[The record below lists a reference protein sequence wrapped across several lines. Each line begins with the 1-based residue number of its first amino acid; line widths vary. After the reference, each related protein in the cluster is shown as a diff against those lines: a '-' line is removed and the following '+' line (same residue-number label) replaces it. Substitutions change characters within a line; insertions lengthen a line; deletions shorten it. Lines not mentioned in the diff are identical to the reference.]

1 MSTIKLTVECV
12 PIGLLMS
19 ILRIVKKISR
29 QKKVTKE
36 AATCNLR
43 PIRIEERLLW
53 QNCREIHPNASFVK
67 ESVEQRLDT
76 LMTSKQYAK
85 YIFFPLLFL
94 GLLSGIGFSQKIDL
108 NNTLKPVIA
117 DVRMQYPALG
127 KAPLFVNNFNI
138 DLKKETLRI
147 QLSKNFENIPYRK
160 ENVKALYDSIRTA
173 LPYPFN
179 KYEIRIFIVNSPIEE
194 LIPNYFLEKKKRD
207 KNRIPPVL
215 PDGYPI
221 VRNESKPYKATKGLT
236 DKHLAIWHSHGW
248 YYEQAENSW
257 KWQRPRLFQTVED
270 IFTMGYTLPYLIP
283 MLENAGANVF
293 IPRERDTQ
301 ANEVIVDNDAEKSDA
316 YRETNGSKE
325 KWEAGELPGFAN
337 PKAIY
342 SELENPF
349 LYGTYRKIKTEKK
362 GDAAIEW
369 IPDIPETGEY
379 AVQIAYHTLFGST
392 QDAHYT
398 VFHSG
403 GKTEFQVNQ
412 TMGGG
417 TWIYLGTFR
426 FEKGVNPENG
436 KVSLTNKSKEN
447 NKTLTADAVRF
458 GGGFSNIG
466 RTKIIDKVAEVQT
479 SGKARYLEGAR
490 YWLQWAGFNDT
501 VYNKNKNKD
510 DYKDDYM
517 SRGAWVNDLA
527 GGSVKLPFMFGKNIP
542 LDLAMGFHTDAGLFA
557 GDSIYGTMAIYMTNT
572 NNGLFKNE
580 QRRIASRDLA
590 DLVQSEV
597 IREIQTHFREDWKRR
612 ALTNQSYS
620 EARIPEIPTLLL
632 ELLSHQNFADMRYGL
647 DPNFRF
653 SVSRAIYK
661 GLLKFI
667 ATQYE
672 TDYAVQPLP
681 VTHFSIEFMNEKEVY
696 LSWNAQ
702 PDSLEP
708 SAQPEK
714 YIVYTSIE
722 NSGFDNGIIVE
733 DLHAIIPIK
742 PGKIYSFKVA
752 AVNEGGESF
761 PSEILSVCKMSNT
774 SKTVLI
780 INGFH
785 RVSAPHFFDNGLYA
799 GFLDKIDPGVPD
811 KYDVSYTG
819 NQYLFDRSIL
829 FKTNEEPGFGA
840 SLRNHENDIIA
851 GNTFNYPYAH
861 GKAIRNAGYSFVSCS
876 DEIITP
882 ENADLKK
889 YFAVDLILGQE
900 RETET
905 GKGKRYKIFKE
916 PVRKVLTD
924 YLESGGNLFAS
935 GSYIG
940 SDIWMHEE
948 CDPKEIR
955 FAEHVLHYR
964 WQQDAASTSGKAVN
978 RFNYF
983 PLFKTDYTF
992 CTSFNRNQYAVKSP
1006 DAIEPANGSFR
1017 ILSYEDTQLPACVAY
1032 KGKYSTVIAG
1042 FPFESIETEGERST
1056 FMKEILDFFEQ
1067 EKENEKERAS
1077 INNANKKKT
1086 RKNEKRKTRRKTKML
1101 ISHITPP
1108 NEK

>member
-1 MSTIKLTVECV
+1 
-12 PIGLLMS
+12 
-19 ILRIVKKISR
+19 
-29 QKKVTKE
+29 
-36 AATCNLR
+36 
-43 PIRIEERLLW
+43 
-53 QNCREIHPNASFVK
+53 
-67 ESVEQRLDT
+67 
-76 LMTSKQYAK
+76 MTPRQYAQ
-85 YIFFPLLFL
+85 YIFFSLLLFL
-94 GLLSGIGFSQKIDL
+94 SLSGTTGFSQKIDL
-108 NNTLKPVIA
+108 NSVLKPVIT
-117 DVRMQYPALG
+117 DLQLQYPQLE
-127 KAPLFVNNFNI
+127 KVPLTVSNFNI

-147 QLSKNFENIPYRK
+147 QLSKNFENIPYRE
-160 ENVKALYDSIRTA
+160 ENVKALYNSIRAA
-173 LPYPFN
+173 LPSPLSN
-179 KYEIRIFIVNSPIEE
+179 YEIRIFIANFPIEE
-194 LIPNYFLEKKKRD
+194 LIPNYFLEKKKWD
-207 KNRIPPVL
+207 KKRIPPVL

-221 VRNESKPYKATKGLT
+221 VKNESKPYKTTKGLNN
-236 DKHLAIWHSHGW
+236 KHLAIWHSHGW
-248 YYEQAENSW
+248 YYEPAENRW

-270 IFTMGYTLPYLIP
+270 IFSMGYTLPYLIP

-293 IPRERDTQ
+293 VPRERDTQ
-301 ANEVIVDNDAEKSDA
+301 LNEVIVDNDEEKSTA
-316 YRETNGSKE
+316 YVETNGDKE
-325 KWEAGELPGFAN
+325 EWETGESPGFAN
-337 PKAIY
+337 QKKIY
-342 SELENPF
+342 TELENPF
-349 LYGTYRKIKTEKK
+349 QYGTYRKIKTGRK

-379 AVQIAYHTLFGST
+379 AVHIAYHTLSGST
-392 QDAHYT
+392 HDAHYT

-412 TMGGG
+412 AMGGG

-426 FEKGVNPENG
+426 FEKGADPEAG
-436 KVSLTNKSKEN
+436 KVRLTNKSKDN
-447 NKTLTADAVRF
+447 NKILTADAVRF

-466 RTKIIDKVAEVQT
+466 RTKIIDKVAEIQT
-479 SGKARYLEGAR
+479 SGKPRYLEGAR

-501 VYNKNKNKD
+501 IYSKNNYKN

-517 SRGAWVNDLA
+517 SRGSWVNDLA
-527 GGSVKLPFMFGKNIP
+527 GGSIKLPFVSGKNIP
-542 LDLAMGFHTDAGLFA
+542 IDLTIGFHTDAGLLG
-557 GDSIYGTMAIYMTNT
+557 GDSIYGTMAIYMTST
-572 NNGLFKNE
+572 NNGLFQNG
-580 QRRIASRDLA
+580 QQRIASRDLA

-597 IREIQTHFREDWKRR
+597 VQEIQTYFRTDWKRR
-612 ALTNQSYS
+612 MLTDQSYS
-620 EARIPEIPTLLL
+620 ETRIPEVPTLLL

-647 DPNFRF
+647 DPHFRF
-653 SVSRAIYK
+653 SVSRAVYK

-722 NSGFDNGIIVE
+722 NGGFDNGVIVE

-761 PSEILSVCKMSNT
+761 PSEILSVCKMPNT
-774 SKTVLI
+774 KKTVLI

-785 RVSAPHFFDNGLYA
+785 RISAPYSFDNGLYA

-811 KYDVSYTG
+811 KYDISYTG
-819 NQYLFDRSIL
+819 SQYIFDRDVP
-829 FKTNEEPGFGA
+829 FKTNEKPGFGA
-840 SLRNHENDIIA
+840 SYGNYENDVIA
-851 GNTFNYPYAH
+851 GNTFNYPYTH

-876 DEIITP
+876 DEIISP
-882 ENADLKK
+882 EKVDLKK

-905 GKGKRYKIFKE
+905 GKGKKYKIFKE
-916 PVRKVLTD
+916 PTREVLTD
-924 YLESGGNLFAS
+924 YLKSDGNLFAS

-948 CDPKEIR
+948 CDPNEIR
-955 FAEHVLHYR
+955 FAEHILYYR
-964 WQQDAASTSGKAVN
+964 WQQDAASANGKAVN

-983 PLFKTDYTF
+983 PQFKADYTF
-992 CTSFNRNQYAVKSP
+992 CTTFNRNQYAVKSP
-1006 DAIEPANGSFR
+1006 DAIEPANGSYR
-1017 ILSYEDTQLPACVAY
+1017 ILSYEDTQLSACVAY

-1042 FPFESIETEGERST
+1042 FPFESIETEEDRNT
-1056 FMKEILDFFEQ
+1056 FMKEILEFFE
-1067 EKENEKERAS
+1067 K
-1077 INNANKKKT
+1077 
-1086 RKNEKRKTRRKTKML
+1086 
-1101 ISHITPP
+1101 
-1108 NEK
+1108 